1 MYDGDTY
8 NSIKLV
14 SVSGDILL
22 KFLVVKFGRVSF
34 ERLNYCNFNDRI
46 IKLVKLSYIIMLNLI
61 GVFFFFLRK
70 MLCGKK
76 KFIVYKI
83 YEVKI

>member
-46 IKLVKLSYIIMLNLI
+46 IKLVKLSYSLMLYLI
-61 GVFFFFLRK
+61 GVFFFLKK

>member
-1 MYDGDTY
+1 MFVYDGDTY

-61 GVFFFFLRK
+61 GVFFFFF
-70 MLCGKK
+70 KK
-76 KFIVYKI
+76 NVMREKKVYCL
-83 YEVKI
+83 

>member
-1 MYDGDTY
+1 MFVYDGDTY

-46 IKLVKLSYIIMLNLI
+46 IKLVKLSYSLMLYLI
-61 GVFFFFLRK
+61 GVFFFFLKKNVMR
-70 MLCGKK
+70 KK
-76 KFIVYKI
+76 KVYCL
-83 YEVKI
+83 

>member
-1 MYDGDTY
+1 MFVYDGDTY

-61 GVFFFFLRK
+61 GVFFFF
-70 MLCGKK
+70 KK
-76 KFIVYKI
+76 NVMREKKVYRL
-83 YEVKI
+83 

>member
-46 IKLVKLSYIIMLNLI
+46 IKLVKLSYIIMFNLI
-61 GVFFFFLRK
+61 DVFFFFK
-70 MLCGKK
+70 KNVSGKK

>member
-46 IKLVKLSYIIMLNLI
+46 IKLVKLSYSLMLYLI
-61 GVFFFFLRK
+61 GVFFFFKKNVMR
-70 MLCGKK
+70 KK

>member
-46 IKLVKLSYIIMLNLI
+46 IKLVKLSYSLMLYLI
-61 GVFFFFLRK
+61 GVFFFLKKNVMR
-70 MLCGKK
+70 KK

>member
-1 MYDGDTY
+1 MFVYDGDTY

-61 GVFFFFLRK
+61 GVFFFF
-70 MLCGKK
+70 KK
-76 KFIVYKI
+76 NVMREKKVYCL
-83 YEVKI
+83 

>member
-1 MYDGDTY
+1 MFVYDGDTY

-46 IKLVKLSYIIMLNLI
+46 IKLVKLSYSLVLYLI
-61 GVFFFFLRK
+61 GVFFFLKKNVMR
-70 MLCGKK
+70 KK
-76 KFIVYKI
+76 KVYCL
-83 YEVKI
+83 

>member
-46 IKLVKLSYIIMLNLI
+46 IKLVKLSYSLMLYLI
-61 GVFFFFLRK
+61 GVFFFF
-70 MLCGKK
+70 KK
-76 KFIVYKI
+76 KCYVEKKSLLFIKYMK
-83 YEVKI
+83 

>member
-1 MYDGDTY
+1 MFVYDGDTY

-46 IKLVKLSYIIMLNLI
+46 IKLVKLSYSLMLYLI
-61 GVFFFFLRK
+61 GVFFFIFKKNVMR
-70 MLCGKK
+70 KK
-76 KFIVYKI
+76 KVYCL
-83 YEVKI
+83 

>member
-1 MYDGDTY
+1 MFVYDGDTY

-46 IKLVKLSYIIMLNLI
+46 IKLVKLSYSLMLYLI
-61 GVFFFFLRK
+61 GVFFFFL
-70 MLCGKK
+70 KK
-76 KFIVYKI
+76 KVMRKKKVYCL
-83 YEVKI
+83 